1 MTVVSAPIEW
11 VERVSELNLPPKT
24 DRRLSELMDR
34 NTEGQLSAAE
44 RAELESLVE
53 LSESMSLV
61 RADALHLL
69 GRRPG

>member
-11 VERVSELNLPPKT
+11 VERVSELKLPPKS
-24 DRRLSELMDR
+24 DHRLRELMDR
-34 NTEGQLSAAE
+34 NTEGQLNPAE

-61 RADALHLL
+61 RAKALHLL
-69 GRRPG
+69 GRKPE